1 MLVELPVLYSF
12 RRCPYAMR
20 ARMAV
25 SYSAIA
31 VELREVVLRD
41 MPAALLA
48 CSPKGTV
55 PVLVLPGGAVLE
67 ESRDIIDWA
76 LAASDP
82 DGWLPQRGDSFG
94 EQSRQLVDACDT
106 SFKQQLDCYK
116 YAERY
121 PQHSAGYYRSQGQVF
136 LAQLEQCLGKHDW
149 LCGDRMT
156 VADVSIFPFVRQ
168 FANVDRAWFDE
179 TPYLRLH
186 AWLQRLLGSQLFTR
200 IMTKYPPWQEGDLPL
215 EFPPGLS
222 AGSQTSTC

>member
-82 DGWLPQRGDSFG
+82 DGCCR
-94 EQSRQLVDACDT
+94 
-106 SFKQQLDCYK
+106 
-116 YAERY
+116 
-121 PQHSAGYYRSQGQVF
+121 SAV
-136 LAQLEQCLGKHDW
+136 
-149 LCGDRMT
+149 T
-156 VADVSIFPFVRQ
+156 VSGNSPGSWWMPVI
-168 FANVDRAWFDE
+168 
-179 TPYLRLH
+179 RL
-186 AWLQRLLGSQLFTR
+186 SSSSSTV
-200 IMTKYPPWQEGDLPL
+200 
-215 EFPPGLS
+215 
-222 AGSQTSTC
+222 TSTQNAIRSIPQVITVHRGKCFLPSWSSASASMTGCAAIA